1 MPDTENTEFLHRTA
15 ARLRE
20 IAAIADTVIAADL
33 RRMAVELEQRAA
45 DLERS
50 EKTGS

>member
-1 MPDTENTEFLHRTA
+1 MPDTENTGFLRRTA

-20 IAAIADTVIAADL
+20 IAAISETLISEDL

-45 DLERS
+45 DLE
-50 EKTGS
+50 EGDKTSS